1 MKPKLHQHVL
11 LNISTKLLFFI
22 TVEAVM
28 VMSAAATSESNS
40 VADFVNSHNEISE
53 DKSET
58 DVPFN
63 NNNNN
68 NSAKILNDDDDDSQ
82 SDCDTRSPS
91 NLVINYVD
99 FSEAES
105 EGGEEENRRKN
116 ICRNIEYL
124 DTQYKG
130 KLNTMGSLYR
140 VKGKAS
146 PAREAIIIMP

>member
-1 MKPKLHQHVL
+1 
-11 LNISTKLLFFI
+11 
-22 TVEAVM
+22 M

-40 VADFVNSHNEISE
+40 VADFANTHNENSE
-53 DKSET
+53 DKPET

-68 NSAKILNDDDDDSQ
+68 TSANILNEDDDESQ

-130 KLNTMGSLYR
+130 KLNWVLFIGMKGRAKQPCKGSDNNYALITSRGYNITFVQETITSVVTR
-140 VKGKAS
+140 HWT
-146 PAREAIIIMP
+146 P

>member
-1 MKPKLHQHVL
+1 
-11 LNISTKLLFFI
+11 
-22 TVEAVM
+22 
-28 VMSAAATSESNS
+28 MSAAATSESNS
-40 VADFVNSHNEISE
+40 VADFDNTHNENSE
-53 DKSET
+53 DKTET

-68 NSAKILNDDDDDSQ
+68 NNSAKIFNDDDDESQ

-105 EGGEEENRRKN
+105 EGGEEENRRKK

-130 KLNTMGSLYR
+130 KLNTMGSVCWVLISR
-140 VKGKAS
+140 V
-146 PAREAIIIMP
+146 